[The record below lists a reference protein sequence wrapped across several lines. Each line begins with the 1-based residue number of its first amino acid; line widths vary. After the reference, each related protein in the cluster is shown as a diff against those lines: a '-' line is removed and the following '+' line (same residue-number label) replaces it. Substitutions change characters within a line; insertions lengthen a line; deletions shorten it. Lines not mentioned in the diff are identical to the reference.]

1 MIDKFEI
8 PAGKKPV
15 VLDYKNNEVL
25 TQRGNQFVNS
35 QGTPLAQMEDS
46 SVYANENTV
55 RVHLKK
61 AAL

>member
-8 PAGKKPV
+8 PFGKEPV
-15 VLDYKNNEVL
+15 VLDNKNNEVL
-25 TQRGNQFVNS
+25 AKKGTDFVNS
-35 QGTPLAQMEDS
+35 NGTPMAKMEGS

>member
-8 PAGKKPV
+8 PTGKKPV

-25 TQRGNQFVNS
+25 TQKGSQFLNS
-35 QGTPLAQMEDS
+35 QGTPLAQMEGS
-46 SVYANENTV
+46 SIYASENTV
-55 RVHLKK
+55 RVHLQK